1 VSRSSSPLIGTE
13 ARWLLQGGYI
23 SDLQRH
29 YTELQR
35 LWGERQSALRSP
47 RYTMREFSVLEQR
60 IETHVEE
67 LQAAGIEL
75 LPVLEEGL
83 TSEDPAASFAAAY
96 ALLRLENE
104 TATLAVIQAFSG
116 ARGQQMLGLSQA
128 LALARMEQILPSLP
142 FLFFSSAA
150 PTVAAAADILA
161 CHGALPPPGVTIETL
176 LEDQDPNVR
185 ETGWRVV
192 ANAGLTLDP
201 KLYEMVIH
209 DESPAVRRAGLW
221 AAAWTAVPATLLIAR
236 QLAETPK
243 TENLYALELLAI
255 LGKPEDVQR
264 IAAIANRKDLGPR
277 RWKLV
282 GSFGHPGLMELL
294 LPELANP
301 DPEVAAA
308 AGAAFSKMTGQNI
321 ESKDRTTPSWKD
333 GGQRDELQA
342 EFVEGVSLPDPTLSR
357 ARWDK
362 MKARLAGA
370 TRLCKGFDV
379 SRGAP
384 PDVLSKL
391 DMESRWE
398 YFLRSRFNRVWS
410 GSPADL
416 ERFPQSRS

>member
-1 VSRSSSPLIGTE
+1 
-13 ARWLLQGGYI
+13 
-23 SDLQRH
+23 
-29 YTELQR
+29 
-35 LWGERQSALRSP
+35 
-47 RYTMREFSVLEQR
+47 MREFSALEQR
-60 IETHVEE
+60 IETHVEG
-67 LQAAGIEL
+67 LLAAGIDV

-104 TATLAVIQAFSG
+104 SATLAVIQAFSG
-116 ARGQQMLGLSQA
+116 AKGQQMLGLRQA

-176 LEDQDPNVR
+176 LEDQDPTVR

-192 ANAGLTLDP
+192 ANAGLNLDP

-221 AAAWTAVPATLLIAR
+221 AAAWTAVPGALLISR
-236 QLAETPK
+236 QLAETP
-243 TENLYALELLAI
+243 TPENLYALELLAL
-255 LGKPEDVQR
+255 LGGAEDLQR
-264 IAAIANRKDLGPR
+264 MIGIANAKELGPAR
-277 RWKLV
+277 FKLL
-282 GSFGHPGLMELL
+282 GSFGHPLLVDSL

-308 AGAAFSKMTGQNI
+308 AGAAFSKLTGQDI
-321 ESKDRTTPSWKD
+321 DSKDRTPQPPKD
-333 GGQRDELQA
+333 GKEPYEFEAEVLDE
-342 EFVEGVSLPDPTLSR
+342 VTHPDPEL
-357 ARWDK
+357 ARTRWENLK
-362 MKARLAGA
+362 HRFARA
-370 TRLCKGFDV
+370 TRVCRGFDV

-384 PDVLSKL
+384 PDVMAEL

-398 YFLRSRFNRVWS
+398 LFLRSRFTRAWT

-416 ERFPQSRS
+416 ERFPQAQA

>member
-1 VSRSSSPLIGTE
+1 MT
-13 ARWLLQGGYI
+13 YI
-23 SDLQRH
+23 PDLQRH

-47 RYTMREFSVLEQR
+47 RYTMREFSALEQR

-67 LQAAGIEL
+67 LLAAGIEL

-83 TSEDPAASFAAAY
+83 TSEDATASFAAAY
-96 ALLRLENE
+96 VLLRLENE

-116 ARGQQMLGLSQA
+116 ARGQQMLGLRQA
-128 LALARMEQILPSLP
+128 LALARMEQILPSMP

-201 KLYEMVIH
+201 KLYETATH
-209 DESPAVRRAGLW
+209 DDSPAVRRAGLW

-236 QLAETPK
+236 QLAETP
-243 TENLYALELLAI
+243 TPENLYALELLAV
-255 LGKPEDVQR
+255 LGTPEDVQR
-264 IAAIANRKDLGPR
+264 VIAIAKVKDLGPAR
-277 RWKLV
+277 LKLV
-282 GSFGHPGLMELL
+282 GGFGHPVLMELL
-294 LPELANP
+294 LAELTNP
-301 DPEVAAA
+301 DPEVATA
-308 AGAAFSKMTGQNI
+308 AGAAFSKITGQDI
-321 ESKDRTTPSWKD
+321 DSKDRTTLPPKN
-333 GGQRDELQA
+333 GKEPDEFEA
-342 EFVEGVSLPDPTLSR
+342 EFLGEVTLPDPTLARTQWEKVKPRFSR
-357 ARWDK
+357 A
-362 MKARLAGA
+362 
-370 TRLCKGFDV
+370 TRVCRGFDL
-379 SRGAP
+379 SRGASA
-384 PDVLSKL
+384 DIVAKL

-398 YFLRSRFNRVWS
+398 FFLRSRFTRAWS

-416 ERFPQSRS
+416 ERFPQPRS